1 MHKTCL
7 QCVFP
12 ARNTWH
18 RPEYQASTCFC
29 MASTVNDENLELWA
43 TEPEVITKP
52 D

>member
-1 MHKTCL
+1 
-7 QCVFP
+7 
-12 ARNTWH
+12 
-18 RPEYQASTCFC
+18 